1 MKYLKLFENW
11 NLNESIT
18 FSIEDYNKQNMVND
32 EGNIIQVYN
41 PELDNLLHISYAF
54 KSYLAKK
61 NLIKTFDEA
70 EFTPDGIYAF
80 ERTGIVNLYPG
91 VETKEHLEK
100 IVRAIQEFA
109 KNNKL
114 VLGKLTAEVY
124 TDKKLVVH
132 YQKGQPI
139 NTIRVIRIPIREN
152 NNEEETEIT
161 KLNVSNTTAQRILR
175 KMGFDIDAEDYIF
188 NIPAKEIINRADS
201 AKNNKTEPINT
212 ISHTDNVRFYN
223 GASHSDDNTYIDDLV
238 KIAKHAINNGYTTII
253 GS

>member
-18 FSIEDYNKQNMVND
+18 FSIKDYGKQNMID
-32 EGNIIQVYN
+32 DKGNLISVYK

-54 KSYLAKK
+54 KSYLANK
-61 NLIKTFDEA
+61 NLIKSYDEA
-70 EFTPDGIYAF
+70 EFTPDGVYAF

-91 VETKEHLEK
+91 VETREQLEK
-100 IVRAIQEFA
+100 IIRAVQEFA

-124 TDKKLVVH
+124 SSKKLIVH

-139 NTIRVIRIPIREN
+139 DTIRVIRIPIREN
-152 NNEEETEIT
+152 NNDIEKETT
-161 KLNVSNTTAQRILR
+161 QLNVSNSTAQRILR
-175 KMGFDIDAEDYIF
+175 KMGFDIDADDFVF
-188 NIPAKEIINRADS
+188 NIPAKEIINRSDS
-201 AKNNKTEPINT
+201 AKNNKSEPIDSIQNT
-212 ISHTDNVRFYN
+212 GNIRFYS

-238 KIAKHAINNGYTTII
+238 KIAKYAINNGYDTIT